1 MFIVRFILKIIPLLL
16 FFLLALALGL
26 KNQHLVTV
34 NLLVVETE
42 LKQSILLAG
51 ALGIGFSFGLLVFIG
66 SYLTMRIRYRRL
78 HKKLLQQTKVGA

>member
-1 MFIVRFILKIIPLLL
+1 MRFILKIIPLLL

-51 ALGIGFSFGLLVFIG
+51 TLGIGFSFGLLVFIG